1 MEVID
6 QIYGVHMLV
15 MVGEN
20 VFFEIGAGQH
30 MMRPFQ
36 HHIFSSGC
44 GGKIRT
50 LQRYSPGTGIWG
62 YFDVIHCIDA
72 CANDQLPK

>member
-1 MEVID
+1 M
-6 QIYGVHMLV
+6 
-15 MVGEN
+15 
-20 VFFEIGAGQH
+20 FFFLKSALDST

-50 LQRYSPGTGIWG
+50 LQKYSPGTGIWG
-62 YFDVIHCIDA
+62 YFNVIHHIKASKD
-72 CANDQLPK
+72 N